1 MRLIETAVSA
11 INYDADE
18 HNFVVWDETYTEE
31 VARTATF
38 ADAKTISQGYGAYLD
53 TGDATA
59 LQDLCAM
66 VDGKDVSFIAI
77 NADLQLVR
85 EQNNQLQAM
94 RPEGSMT
101 WHKHETI
108 DDILHKILD

>member
-1 MRLIETAVSA
+1 MKLIETAISA

-18 HNFVVWDETYTEE
+18 HNFIVWDETFTKE

-38 ADAKTISQGYGAYLD
+38 ADAKTISQAYGAYLD

-66 VDGKDVSFIAI
+66 VGGMPVSFISIAT
-77 NADLQLVR
+77 DLQLVR
-85 EQNNQLQAM
+85 KLNDELRDNTEVN
-94 RPEGSMT
+94 SV

>member
-1 MRLIETAVSA
+1 MKLIETAISA

-18 HNFVVWDETYTEE
+18 HNFIVWDETYTEE

-38 ADAKTISQGYGAYLD
+38 TDAKTISQAYGAYLD
-53 TGDATA
+53 TGDGTV

-66 VDGKDVSFIAI
+66 VDGTPVSFIDICA
-77 NADLQLVR
+77 NLQLVR
-85 EQNNQLQAM
+85 KLNDELRDNTEVN
-94 RPEGSMT
+94 SV